1 MLLEKS
7 GAKGPRLLVSGEVAE
22 AVRGTQVGWLLEP
35 LGAAEELLW
44 LLPPDPA
51 AADGDM
57 IAAVAQAAVGLFERH
72 TGEPRV
78 KAHYVGYLDLVTRA
92 LLRLKGRNAT
102 VAETALRHSGLERV
116 RDKIQDRSIVARLEE
131 LRL

>member
-1 MLLEKS
+1 
-7 GAKGPRLLVSGEVAE
+7 
-22 AVRGTQVGWLLEP
+22 

-51 AADGDM
+51 AANGDM

-72 TGEPRV
+72 HSSDSRIA
-78 KAHYVGYLDLVTRA
+78 AHYVGYLDLVTRA

-102 VAETALRHSGLERV
+102 VAGTALRDSGLDRV
-116 RDKIQDRSIVARLEE
+116 RGKLSDRSILKRLEE